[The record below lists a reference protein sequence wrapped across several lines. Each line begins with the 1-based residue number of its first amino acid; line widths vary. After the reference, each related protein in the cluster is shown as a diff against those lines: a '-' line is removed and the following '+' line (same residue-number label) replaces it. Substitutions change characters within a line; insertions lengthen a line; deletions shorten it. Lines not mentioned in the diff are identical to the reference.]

1 MVNAPPVRV
10 SFAAVAHATSPED
23 LHKVR
28 KSSTESSAA
37 VNSGYDKREP
47 FESCSP
53 SLRSQTQSKK
63 SEVGKRS
70 PNNAN
75 KTDNYGDDW
84 SHVHELDEELDSLRR
99 KLMQEAD
106 SAKKLSD
113 EVKYRRACRE
123 SPPNAL
129 NVTFDKSDK
138 GSTGQVDSGQHS
150 WLLSSVLTKIQ
161 PGGLLIEACSTPS
174 SPFQCLPK
182 LENRAIRASRSGD
195 FQDSPGDGNALKCSE
210 LNLFRVESGVY
221 DELINGINESIRP
234 TQWAEDC
241 NSRAAPI
248 GHRVQSPPWTFSE
261 AKLDIANYKNC
272 QFFEP
277 SEDLLH
283 EHLDVSSLIEDSE
296 LITNW
301 EKSFG
306 KLYTEERLSRDQS
319 LLEDAPQSW
328 QLLGQEEVD
337 EDGLDAKSCSFI
349 QKRQKNSEKRTDGSR
364 FDRGSCYSMALSEV
378 PAVEESG
385 LAMGSR
391 VGAALSSSR
400 GMLNEAEVRHDITR
414 DGQTIYA
421 AEGTNMDMELECHT
435 ESLLSQAEFCTGT
448 DESSNDT
455 TSQSCFSPQ
464 FKLSKRLWSS
474 KRKSAP
480 ERKDDILLV
489 AHNLQQ
495 NNSDAHEARLL
506 YTHPARQ
513 KWQQI
518 ISSEDD
524 NHPFSDALSHLS
536 TECSEKQNDSSGNFS
551 DGAGVQ
557 LDHINRSSDTSTLKT
572 SVQQGCSQVSS
583 VVEETVAKRND
594 NLNLASCV
602 PTEEEN
608 GAQRKKLR
616 HLVNSSPERVLKQ
629 MRSKK
634 PQHAS
639 VLVEAEQ
646 ASVVDSTFGD
656 DYVNSSAAGASIPY
670 KKLDS
675 KFWLSNEGPFK
686 QKPASSTA
694 TSSSLQFQTPPK
706 FIDSH
711 PSPARLADDRPI
723 LGTVAAHWSP
733 ISTRKWW
740 DGKGIP
746 NSTNKYKEDQKVSWH
761 AIPFEVRLEQALAKQ
776 DCILPK

>member
-10 SFAAVAHATSPED
+10 SFAAVAHATSPDD

-37 VNSGYDKREP
+37 INSSYDKREP
-47 FESCSP
+47 FESCPP
-53 SLRSQTQSKK
+53 SIRSQTQSKK

-75 KTDNYGDDW
+75 KTDNYGEDW
-84 SHVHELDEELDSLRR
+84 SHVHELDEELESLRR

-113 EVKYRRACRE
+113 EVKYLRACRE

-150 WLLSSVLTKIQ
+150 WLLSSVLTTIQ

-174 SPFQCLPK
+174 SPFHSLPK

-195 FQDSPGDGNALKCSE
+195 FQDCPGDGNVLKCSE

-221 DELINGINESIRP
+221 DELLNGINESVRP

-272 QFFEP
+272 HFFEP

-319 LLEDAPQSW
+319 LLEGTTQSW
-328 QLLGQEEVD
+328 QVLGQEEV
-337 EDGLDAKSCSFI
+337 
-349 QKRQKNSEKRTDGSR
+349 
-364 FDRGSCYSMALSEV
+364 
-378 PAVEESG
+378 
-385 LAMGSR
+385 

-400 GMLNEAEVRHDITR
+400 G

-421 AEGTNMDMELECHT
+421 AEGTNMDLELECHT
-435 ESLLSQAEFCTGT
+435 ESLLSQAGFGTGT
-448 DESSNDT
+448 EESSNDT

-480 ERKDDILLV
+480 EREDDILLV
-489 AHNLQQ
+489 AHNSQQ
-495 NNSDAHEARLL
+495 NSSDAHEARLP
-506 YTHPARQ
+506 YTHPTRQ
-513 KWQQI
+513 QWWQQI
-518 ISSEDD
+518 NSSEDD
-524 NHPFSDALSHLS
+524 NRPFSDALSHLS
-536 TECSEKQNDSSGNFS
+536 AECSEKQNDTSGNFS

-557 LDHINRSSDTSTLKT
+557 LDHINCSSDTSTLKT
-572 SVQQGCSQVSS
+572 SSQQGCSQVSC
-583 VVEETVAKRND
+583 VEEETVAKRND

-616 HLVNSSPERVLKQ
+616 HVVNSSPERALKQ
-629 MRSKK
+629 MCSRK
-634 PQHAS
+634 PQHGS
-639 VLVEAEQ
+639 VMVEAEQ
-646 ASVVDSTFGD
+646 ARVVDSTFGD
-656 DYVNSSAAGASIPY
+656 DHVNSSAAGASIPY

-686 QKPASSTA
+686 QKPASSTS
-694 TSSSLQFQTPPK
+694 TSPSLRIQTPPK